1 MRTKLKQ
8 TSKSIR
14 FIIPGLLDPVPY
26 LDQLPAKELPELA
39 VFSKMLSRGE
49 LLTPETFDARQD
61 NFYHC
66 LLKEMGNDKASTYH
80 STYHSSQS
88 SIASLSYQLDVNNL
102 SDPELFKEKWIM
114 RADPS
119 FLMADRDQLVL
130 AQTGSLDI
138 SIDEANL
145 LVDEINHFFD
155 SYEEESFWTLKSI
168 SPDRWYII
176 SDKPIN
182 IQSVPPEN
190 ALGQSIKSFLFN
202 NDKSTKGI
210 DSNHWMSL
218 FNEMQ
223 MILHQSEVNKKR
235 TEAKKLPV
243 NSLWFWGAGEAVD
256 ELNSLTDNAV
266 LLYSDHPLAQN
277 LSHLQCG
284 KKFSVPEHFSEIFY
298 ADEIASPIIITI
310 ESFIQAIRSKD
321 VFSWVGLLEQF
332 ESNYLIPI
340 MDELNSGKILQVE
353 FISPSGRKLLLTKK
367 LLKRWWKKNKNY
379 RLFLCTNSDS
389 KN

>member
-1 MRTKLKQ
+1 MRTKLRQ

-66 LLKEMGNDKASTYH
+66 LLKQMGADKASTYL
-80 STYHSSQS
+80 SSQS

-102 SDPELFKEKWIM
+102 SVPEIFKEKWIM

-130 AQTGSLDI
+130 AKTGSLDI
-138 SIDEANL
+138 SVDEANL

-202 NDKSTKGI
+202 NDKSSKGI
-210 DSNHWMSL
+210 DSNHWMNL

-243 NSLWFWGAGEAVD
+243 NSLWFWGTGEAVG
-256 ELNSLTDNAV
+256 ELNSLADNAA
-266 LLYSDHPLAQN
+266 LYSDHPFAQN
-277 LSHLQCG
+277 LSHLLYG
-284 KKFSVPEHFSEIFY
+284 KKFPVPEHFSEIFY
-298 ADEIASPIIITI
+298 SDEMASPIIITI

-332 ESNYLIPI
+332 ENNYLIPI
-340 MDELNSGKILQVE
+340 MEDLKSGKILQVE

-367 LLKRWWKKNKNY
+367 LLKCWWKNNKNY